1 MAMLTGSDKKKMV
14 TRLKRIE
21 GQIGGIHRM
30 IEDETYCVDVL
41 HQFSAVQGAL
51 SKAAQLILEA
61 HLETCVAR
69 AAASGSEEEAKE
81 KLRELVDVFG
91 RFGRVIGK

>member
-1 MAMLTGSDKKKMV
+1 MLTGPEKKKMIA
-14 TRLKRIE
+14 RLKRIE

-30 IEDETYCVDVL
+30 VEDETYCVDVL

-61 HLETCVAR
+61 HLSTCVAR
-69 AAASGSEEEAKE
+69 AAASGSVEEAE
-81 KLRELVDVFG
+81 TKLNELIEVFG